1 MNIPDGYRF
10 LLIDNSLV
18 KLFRSFDGGFA
29 IGESWMLNSGCTKI
43 IPVDD
48 YWQVYGY
55 SGSMYTIRKEQGRLN
70 SYTSGVFQSIIKKL
84 KDGGVPV
91 QEVNLATTIEILNN
105 KTGDNIG
112 LKGCS

>member
-55 SGSMYTIRKEQGRLN
+55 SGSIYTIRKEQGHLN
-70 SYTSGVFQSIIKKL
+70 SYTSSVLRSIVKRL
-84 KDGGVPV
+84 EEGGVDV
-91 QEVNLATTIEILNN
+91 RELSVEEAIEYLEE
-105 KTGDNIG
+105 T
-112 LKGCS
+112 C